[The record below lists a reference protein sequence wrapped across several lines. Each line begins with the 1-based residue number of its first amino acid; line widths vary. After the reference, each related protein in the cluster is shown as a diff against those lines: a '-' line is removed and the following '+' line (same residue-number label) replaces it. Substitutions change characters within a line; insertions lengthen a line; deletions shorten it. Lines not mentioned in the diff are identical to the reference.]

1 MLCFPFEP
9 PTAPCVAMGDGGGPA
24 PSPRRVDDSTLLPCQ
39 TVSPWLRLQRLCRGG
54 ALRFAADAY
63 KAMQRV
69 WDLTN
74 SHGLRWLLRVQVVCH
89 LPTPQLSK
97 QCVCVFSSQR
107 RAAALAAVASGKVAL
122 GGAPVEGGAGE
133 AAATLPIAKQGDL
146 TLYSDVSGSVHS

>member
-1 MLCFPFEP
+1 
-9 PTAPCVAMGDGGGPA
+9 
-24 PSPRRVDDSTLLPCQ
+24 VDNSILLPCQ

-89 LPTPQLSK
+89 LPFIPAIQAV
-97 QCVCVFSSQR
+97 CVWVFSSQR
-107 RAAALAAVASGKVAL
+107 RAAALAAVASGKVTL

-133 AAATLPIAKQGDL
+133 ALAAATLPIAKQGDL

>member
-1 MLCFPFEP
+1 MLRLCFPFEP
-9 PTAPCVAMGDGGGPA
+9 PTAPCVAMGDGAGPA

-89 LPTPQLSK
+89 LPTSQLSK
-97 QCVCVFSSQR
+97 QCVCVCVCVCSPPTPR
-107 RAAALAAVASGKVAL
+107 DGLLPWLLLLAAR
-122 GGAPVEGGAGE
+122 
-133 AAATLPIAKQGDL
+133 
-146 TLYSDVSGSVHS
+146 